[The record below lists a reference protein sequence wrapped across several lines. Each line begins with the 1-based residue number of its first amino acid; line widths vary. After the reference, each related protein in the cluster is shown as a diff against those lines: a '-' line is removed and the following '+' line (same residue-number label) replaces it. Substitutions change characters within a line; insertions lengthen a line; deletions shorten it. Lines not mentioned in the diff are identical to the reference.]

1 MEETPTGG
9 DTSHLERDRHCL
21 IQLHWAN
28 VISKHL
34 EKVKEKVMFIF
45 MNLNQMLVLVKII
58 FLQQENISLRI
69 HLHHHAVEVAGG
81 R

>member
-1 MEETPTGG
+1 MEETPRGG

-34 EKVKEKVMFIF
+34 EKVQGEGDVHIYEFKPGVG
-45 MNLNQMLVLVKII
+45 V
-58 FLQQENISLRI
+58 
-69 HLHHHAVEVAGG
+69 G
-81 R
+81 